1 MKRIVKWLNTNKW
14 LFLILI
20 TGAILRF
27 YKLDFQEPWLDEIST
42 LQVTDPTLTF
52 SETNWLIMNRDGFP
66 HFYFLSLKFL
76 SSIIGH
82 NIFTLRLF
90 SAFFGLITIFYVY
103 KLLKELFSKEYGYV
117 GAALLSVNS
126 FHIYHSQEARCYTL
140 LVFFVVFATYWLMI
154 YLKDKTLKN
163 IIILGVAI
171 GLIPNAHPL
180 GFLNVAVIG
189 LTLFAVLLFQKD
201 VKAKFNQLLLLFFI
215 IVLFSLPLLP
225 KLLVLSNIQSFW
237 IPELSFETTQNAF
250 FELLGNVKSNFY
262 IYVVSLISAV
272 IISTFYIFKSKV
284 SKNSNLKT
292 INYLIIF
299 WFAINI
305 GVIILKS
312 YISISIILNRYFIG
326 SLVLFILSFVYILFL
341 IKKRWITMVF
351 TCFII
356 ISSLW
361 YLILQNKYYETI
373 TKTQFSQLSNEIIK
387 KHNNQDKIYSAYGF
401 VTNILFKNTSCY
413 RKMREIT
420 FDDYLNS
427 IRINPNQIESFWYF
441 DGNFR
446 PFSLTTENQIFLEEN
461 FILNDKIEKK
471 DCWARHYIPK
481 NEISKNKNETIS
493 LTIEDFENVKIEGN
507 MYYLFQN
514 GTIKSKVLYLKQG
527 TYELEIEAISYPKQP
542 INNENAIIEV
552 KVNEYKI
559 WKGQLSN
566 EEKIKPIINK
576 IEINDNSPKVFSI
589 SYLNDIYENDKDRN
603 LGIKNIN
610 LKRIK

>member
-1 MKRIVKWLNTNKW
+1 MEKIITWLSNNKW
-14 LFLILI
+14 LVTILI
-20 TGAILRF
+20 IGTVLRF

-66 HFYFLSLKFL
+66 HFYFLSLKFI

-90 SAFFGLITIFYVY
+90 SAFFGSITIFYVY
-103 KLLKELFSKEYGYV
+103 KLFKELLSKEYGYI
-117 GAALLSVNS
+117 GAALLSVNA
-126 FHIYHSQEARCYTL
+126 FHIYHSQEARCYTIL
-140 LVFFVVFATYWLMI
+140 LFFVVFATYRLII
-154 YLKDKTLKN
+154 YLKQKTLKN
-163 IIILGVAI
+163 IIILGIAI

-180 GFLNVAVIG
+180 GFLNVGIII
-189 LTLFAVLLFQKD
+189 LTLLTVLLFKKEIKIQFK
-201 VKAKFNQLLLLFFI
+201 QLLLLFFI
-215 IVLFSLPLLP
+215 TVLFSLPLLP
-225 KLLVLSNIQSFW
+225 KLLALSNIQSFW
-237 IPELSFETTQNAF
+237 IPEISFETIQNAF
-250 FELLGNVKSNFY
+250 FELLGNIRAIYY
-262 IYVVSLISAV
+262 IYVVTLISALL
-272 IISTFYIFKSKV
+272 ISTFFIFKNKE

-341 IKKRWITMVF
+341 IKKRWINVIL
-351 TCFII
+351 TCFIVVF
-356 ISSLW
+356 SLW
-361 YLILQNKYYETI
+361 YLIFQNKYYQTI
-373 TKTQFSQLSNEIIK
+373 TKTQFSQLSKEIIN
-387 KHNNQDKIYSAYGF
+387 KHNNKDKIYSAYGF
-401 VTNILFKNTSCY
+401 VTNILFKSTSCY

-427 IRINPNQIESFWYF
+427 IRVNPNQIESFWYF

-461 FILNDKIEKK
+461 FKMDYNIEKK

-481 NEISKNKNETIS
+481 NEISKNENEMVS

-507 MYYLFQN
+507 MHYLFQN
-514 GTIKSKVLYLKQG
+514 GTIKSRVLYLKEG
-527 TYELEIEAISYPKQP
+527 TYELEIGAISFPKKP

-552 KVNEYKI
+552 KINDNKI
-559 WKGQLSN
+559 WKGQVSN
-566 EEKIKPIINK
+566 NEKTKPIIMR
-576 IEINDNSPKVFSI
+576 IEIKDNLPKIFSI
-589 SYLNDIYENDKDRN
+589 SYINDVYENNNDRN
-603 LGIKNIN
+603 LGIKKIE
-610 LKRIK
+610 LKKLN

>member
-1 MKRIVKWLNTNKW
+1 MKRIVELLNTNKW

-27 YKLDFQEPWLDEIST
+27 YKLGFQEPWLDEIST

-90 SAFFGLITIFYVY
+90 SAFFGFITIFYVY
-103 KLLKELFSKEYGYV
+103 KLFKELFSKEYGYI

-126 FHIYHSQEARCYTL
+126 FHIYHSQEARSYTL
-140 LVFFVVFATYWLMI
+140 LVFFVVYATYRLNI

-163 IIILGVAI
+163 IIILGVAT

-180 GFLNVAVIG
+180 GFLNLAVIG
-189 LTLFAVLLFQKD
+189 LTLFAVLLFQKE
-201 VKAKFNQLLLLFFI
+201 VKAKFNQLLILFFI
-215 IVLFSLPLLP
+215 TVLFSLPLLP
-225 KLLVLSNIQSFW
+225 KLLALSNIQSFW
-237 IPELSFETTQNAF
+237 IPELSFETAQNAF
-250 FELLGNVKSNFY
+250 FELLGNIKSIFY
-262 IYVVSLISAV
+262 IYVISLISAV
-272 IISTFYIFKSKV
+272 IISIFYIFKNKV
-284 SKNSNLKT
+284 NKNSNLII

-299 WFAINI
+299 WFVINI

-341 IKKRWITMVF
+341 INRRWITTVF

-446 PFSLTTENQIFLEEN
+446 PFSLTTVNQIFLEEN
-461 FILNDKIEKK
+461 YILSEKIEKK

-481 NEISKNKNETIS
+481 NEKSKRINQTVL
-493 LTIEDFENVKIEGN
+493 LTIEDFENIKIEGN
-507 MYYLFQN
+507 MNYLFQN
-514 GTIKSKVLYLKQG
+514 GTIKSKVLYLNKG

-552 KVNEYKI
+552 KVNDYKI
-559 WKGQLSN
+559 WKGQVSN

-576 IEINDNSPKVFSI
+576 IEINDNTPKIFSI

>member
-1 MKRIVKWLNTNKW
+1 M
-14 LFLILI
+14 F
-20 TGAILRF
+20 
-27 YKLDFQEPWLDEIST
+27 
-42 LQVTDPTLTF
+42 
-52 SETNWLIMNRDGFP
+52 
-66 HFYFLSLKFL
+66 
-76 SSIIGH
+76 
-82 NIFTLRLF
+82 
-90 SAFFGLITIFYVY
+90 
-103 KLLKELFSKEYGYV
+103 
-117 GAALLSVNS
+117 
-126 FHIYHSQEARCYTL
+126 
-140 LVFFVVFATYWLMI
+140 
-154 YLKDKTLKN
+154 
-163 IIILGVAI
+163 
-171 GLIPNAHPL
+171 
-180 GFLNVAVIG
+180 
-189 LTLFAVLLFQKD
+189 
-201 VKAKFNQLLLLFFI
+201 
-215 IVLFSLPLLP
+215 
-225 KLLVLSNIQSFW
+225 
-237 IPELSFETTQNAF
+237 
-250 FELLGNVKSNFY
+250 
-262 IYVVSLISAV
+262 
-272 IISTFYIFKSKV
+272 
-284 SKNSNLKT
+284 
-292 INYLIIF
+292 
-299 WFAINI
+299 
-305 GVIILKS
+305 
-312 YISISIILNRYFIG
+312 
-326 SLVLFILSFVYILFL
+326 
-341 IKKRWITMVF
+341 F

-427 IRINPNQIESFWYF
+427 IRINPNQIESFLYF

-461 FILNDKIEKK
+461 FILNEKIEKK

-576 IEINDNSPKVFSI
+576 IEINDNSPKVFLFL
-589 SYLNDIYENDKDRN
+589 YLNDIYENDKDRN